1 MTVRKGPG
9 LTYKSNKNTY
19 YIELRNT
26 YSLLSE
32 LSANQSQPD
41 TPTRTDSQFII
52 RSAKRLRKKK
62 NDKLKKYLYTNGNN
76 DDEIIDTAV
85 TLK

>member
-1 MTVRKGPG
+1 MKLCKGSKLIEQYVP
-9 LTYKSNKNTY
+9 Y